1 MDYRIVCVEKEAA
14 QYSPEHAH
22 VIAVG
27 IGSNLWEEKER
38 LTLSQVIQKMD
49 TGDRFYTQGFRT
61 GKINWV
67 EKYWCSHCNCYNI
80 RSSPDVARDNDIDYQ
95 RYCSWDR

>member
-1 MDYRIVCVEKEAA
+1 MLRKKLLNTH
-14 QYSPEHAH
+14 PEHAH

-49 TGDRFYTQGFRT
+49 NGDRFFTQGFRT

-67 EKYWCSHCNCYNI
+67 EKYWCSHCGRDNI
-80 RSSPDVARDNDIDYQ
+80 RSSPGVARDNDLEFQ
-95 RYCSWDR
+95 RYCRWDK

>member
-38 LTLSQVIQKMD
+38 LTLSQVIQKMVLETVFIHRGLELAKS
-49 TGDRFYTQGFRT
+49 TG
-61 GKINWV
+61 
-67 EKYWCSHCNCYNI
+67 
-80 RSSPDVARDNDIDYQ
+80 
-95 RYCSWDR
+95 